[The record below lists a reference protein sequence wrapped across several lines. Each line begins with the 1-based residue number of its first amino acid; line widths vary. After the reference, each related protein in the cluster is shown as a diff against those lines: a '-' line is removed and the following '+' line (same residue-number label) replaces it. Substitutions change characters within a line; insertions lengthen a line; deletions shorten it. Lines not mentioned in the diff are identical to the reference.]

1 MVREKKQSATIGRLG
16 QRRDPSLLL
25 GGGMTVWSIRSG
37 TRRLLSIV
45 VCASLALA
53 GCVTGDVDPQSLTVE
68 QRQLRAQRERWNQT
82 ALTGAVA
89 GAALGAGIGALASQG
104 SGQAALI
111 GGLVGLVAGLAAG
124 AMVADRNLKF
134 ENRELSA
141 EKRIEAAK
149 DISNQLEQQA
159 AVSEALVRS
168 NEARLDSLDAQYQA
182 KQITAAKYRAE
193 AQVVGQDL
201 KLIKETA
208 EDAKKARERLVTSSG
223 EVPQLQAEEPKLQ
236 QTQLRLEDSARQ
248 LEAKLSR
255 VPST

>member
-1 MVREKKQSATIGRLG
+1 
-16 QRRDPSLLL
+16 
-25 GGGMTVWSIRSG
+25 MTVLSIRSG
-37 TRRLLSIV
+37 ARRLLSLV
-45 VCASLALA
+45 VCASLALG
-53 GCVTGDVDPQSLTVE
+53 GCVTTDADASQELTLE

-89 GAALGAGIGALASQG
+89 GAALGAGIGALAGG
-104 SGQAALI
+104 SGEAALI
-111 GGLVGLVAGLAAG
+111 GGLIGLVAGLAAG
-124 AMVADRNLKF
+124 AAVADRNLKF

-141 EKRIEAAK
+141 EKRIEAAT

-168 NEARLDSLDAQYQA
+168 NEARLDALDTQYRA
-182 KQITAAKYRAE
+182 KQITAAKYRAD
-193 AQVVGQDL
+193 AQVISQDL

-208 EDAKKARERLVTSSG
+208 EDTKKARERLATSST
-223 EVPQLQAEEPKLQ
+223 EVPQLQAQEPRLQ
-236 QTQLRLEDSARQ
+236 QTQMRLEESARQ